1 MSRENES
8 LRAVRTA
15 GTGVRTI
22 DSKFQYSSSAPAE
35 KQEACALVRP
45 ALRAVLGRLGQASVP
60 LIQSFSVQALHRRTR
75 DGPPYRRK
83 SRRLEP

>member
-1 MSRENES
+1 MRQSLMSRKSES

-22 DSKFQYSSSAPAE
+22 DSKFQCSSFAPADQGWSALPAE
-35 KQEACALVRP
+35 KQEACALVRT

-60 LIQSFSVQALHRRTR
+60 LIQSLRIQN
-75 DGPPYRRK
+75 
-83 SRRLEP
+83 